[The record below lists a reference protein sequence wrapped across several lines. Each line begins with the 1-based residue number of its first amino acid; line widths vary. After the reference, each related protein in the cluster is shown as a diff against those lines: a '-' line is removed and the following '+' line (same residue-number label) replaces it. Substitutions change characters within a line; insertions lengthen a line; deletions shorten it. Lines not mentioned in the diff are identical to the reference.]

1 MHSHTL
7 TLNPPAPY
15 DFHLTLGHLAS
26 FQGALTADVFHD
38 GAYQRLLDLDGKLF
52 LATVRSSG
60 TVDFP
65 HLELTIQ
72 GDRVTKTD
80 ARRVSQII
88 QWILGADTP
97 LDGFYKMAAED
108 PALAPLIE
116 NLYGLHMART
126 PTVFEAFVH
135 AVTAQQIAT
144 TVARLIRGLL
154 LENYGQRLS
163 LNGHLY
169 YAFPSP
175 TALITGGFDRL
186 RGLKLSARKAEY
198 ILDVATAVHTGALD
212 LEGLRHL
219 NDEAISETLLS
230 LRGVGPWT
238 VHWLMIRALGRPNA
252 FPAGDLALQRV
263 VSHFYFNGRTL
274 SASDIEDFSQ
284 QWSPYRSFVT
294 TYLFA
299 ALRRGLMAF

>member
-1 MHSHTL
+1 MQSRAL

-60 TVDFP
+60 ATDAP
-65 HLELTIQ
+65 RLDLTIQ
-72 GDRVTKTD
+72 ADRVTKSD
-80 ARRVSQII
+80 ARRVAQVVE
-88 QWILGADTP
+88 WILGADSP
-97 LDGFYKMAAED
+97 LDGFYNMASRD
-108 PALAPLIE
+108 PVLAPLTE

-135 AVTAQQIAT
+135 AVTAQQIAS

-154 LENYGQRLS
+154 LETYGQRLS
-163 LNGHLY
+163 MNGHLY

-175 TALITGGFDRL
+175 SAIAGGGFDRL

-198 ILDVATAVHTGALD
+198 ILDVAAAARTGALD
-212 LEGLRHL
+212 LEGLRRL
-219 NDEAISETLLS
+219 DDDAIAEKLLS

-238 VHWLMIRALGRPNA
+238 VHWLMIRALGRPDA

-263 VSHFYFNGRTL
+263 VSHFYFNNRTL
-274 SASDIEDFSQ
+274 SAKELETFSHR
-284 QWSPYRSFVT
+284 WSPYRSFVT